1 MSEEPGRAAQTTLHT
16 ARITLVPL
24 ADEHFEGE
32 VELDTDGEVM
42 RYLTGRP
49 RTRAP
54 VEVMHR
60 KRLAI
65 GRDSAGLGFWAGL
78 VEGSSWAGGS
88 SNRPSGP
95 NNDGSAGRPSWAI
108 GCCAGIGGA
117 GWRARARVLIRPGF
131 ADLGLDRILAETMA
145 VNRASR
151 ATMESV
157 GLRYVRTFHLAFAE
171 FDEPL
176 PGTDQGEV
184 EYAMTRDQWA
194 AVEQGR

>member
-24 ADEHFEGE
+24 AGEHFEGE

-49 RTRAP
+49 RTRAQ

-78 VEGSSWAGGS
+78 VEGEFVGWWILE
-88 SNRPSGP
+88 PSER
-95 NNDGSAGRPSWAI
+95 AEQRR
-108 GCCAGIGGA
+108 IGGQAELGYRLLRRHWRRGLASEGARTHPARLRRSRSRPDPRRDDGGEPGVA
-117 GWRARARVLIRPGF
+117 GHDG
-131 ADLGLDRILAETMA
+131 
-145 VNRASR
+145 
-151 ATMESV
+151 V
-157 GLRYVRTFHLAFAE
+157 GR
-171 FDEPL
+171 
-176 PGTDQGEV
+176 
-184 EYAMTRDQWA
+184 A
-194 AVEQGR
+194 AVCPHLPPCLR